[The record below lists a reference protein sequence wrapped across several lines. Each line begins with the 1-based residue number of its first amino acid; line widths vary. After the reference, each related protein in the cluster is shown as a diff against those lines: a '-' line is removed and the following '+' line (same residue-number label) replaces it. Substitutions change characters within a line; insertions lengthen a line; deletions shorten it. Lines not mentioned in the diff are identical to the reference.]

1 MTGLMRGVG
10 VILVCL
16 LALALAACG
25 RGAPPPGERAGGAN
39 SAAGNANTS
48 AQAQPA
54 DLGKLDAEI
63 AQLEAQ
69 AEKNPENDAARATLA
84 AAYVRRG
91 DALRAAARPDDA
103 LHDYQN
109 ALRFNPDNEDAQ
121 LRLEQLNQE
130 SGAEPRGDDGRPISV
145 PTKKP

>member
-1 MTGLMRGVG
+1 MMGLMRGVG
-10 VILVCL
+10 FILVCL

-25 RGAPPPGERAGGAN
+25 RGAPPPGERAGAN
-39 SAAGNANTS
+39 SAAGNANAS

-69 AEKNPENDAARATLA
+69 AEKNPDDDAARAALA

-91 DALRAAARPDDA
+91 DALRAARRPDDA
-103 LHDYQN
+103 LRDYQN